1 VLRFKTIRYLK
12 TSRKITMYE
21 NAKGKEGVTY
31 APERGDIIAAR
42 KSEECLQRKEH
53 HLKHRTVY

>member
-1 VLRFKTIRYLK
+1 
-12 TSRKITMYE
+12 MYE